1 MREKLLIVDDEET
14 ARYGIRRA
22 LSAHGF
28 LFLESGDLA
37 SARKVIRTDA
47 PDLVLLDLNLPDGNG
62 LALLQELSLAAGA
75 PRVIVITAR
84 GTERIAA
91 DAIKAGAYDYLA
103 KPFEIE
109 DLRLRVRN
117 ALEDV
122 RLRKENASLRQE
134 LGQTYGALVGD
145 SAAMK
150 KVFDL
155 IQRVAPSDVT
165 LLIEGESG
173 SGKELVA
180 REIHRRSPRAGGPFV
195 PMNCAALPETLIES
209 ELFGHEKGAFSGAV
223 GQRKGKFE
231 LADGG
236 TLFLDEVGD
245 MSLVTQAKVLRVL
258 EEKAFERL
266 GGSKLIHS
274 DVRIVSAT
282 NKSLSEEVEAGR
294 FREDLLFRL
303 RVVRIP
309 VPPLRER
316 REDIP
321 LLVDYFGR
329 RMAEKMGFEDFSV
342 DAATLERLRAYPWPG
357 NVRELRNAMEQILV
371 LAQKSQLTSDDL
383 PPELFAGETRG
394 ERAGDFAALLQRGY
408 EEARDWFDKQ
418 YLTVK
423 LEQFGGNI
431 SKTAEAI
438 GVHRQTL
445 QYKLKQLGI
454 KKKWVE

>member
-1 MREKLLIVDDEET
+1 
-14 ARYGIRRA
+14 
-22 LSAHGF
+22 
-28 LFLESGDLA
+28 
-37 SARKVIRTDA
+37 
-47 PDLVLLDLNLPDGNG
+47 
-62 LALLQELSLAAGA
+62 
-75 PRVIVITAR
+75 
-84 GTERIAA
+84 
-91 DAIKAGAYDYLA
+91 
-103 KPFEIE
+103 
-109 DLRLRVRN
+109 
-117 ALEDV
+117 
-122 RLRKENASLRQE
+122 
-134 LGQTYGALVGD
+134 
-145 SAAMK
+145 
-150 KVFDL
+150 
-155 IQRVAPSDVT
+155 
-165 LLIEGESG
+165 
-173 SGKELVA
+173 
-180 REIHRRSPRAGGPFV
+180 
-195 PMNCAALPETLIES
+195 
-209 ELFGHEKGAFSGAV
+209 
-223 GQRKGKFE
+223 
-231 LADGG
+231 
-236 TLFLDEVGD
+236 